1 MTLKMR
7 LKMKSRSPRY
17 NIDRPRYNIDRPRYN
32 IDRPRYNI
40 DRPTILVIILWN
52 FTMF

>member
-32 IDRPRYNI
+32 IDRP
-40 DRPTILVIILWN
+40 TILVIILWN